1 MAAQTGTGRARG
13 GPVTR
18 HAQVPRRRTVRAVV
32 RIDLAPHV
40 LAGGEL
46 GAPAEAIA
54 WSILGTVAPGQ
65 CVDIHIGA
73 ARYLSERL
81 LYILCEGLLGAA
93 AGAVQL
99 SGQDGAAVAKVAAL
113 IDERAAQ

>member
-1 MAAQTGTGRARG
+1 M
-13 GPVTR
+13 TR
-18 HAQVPRRRTVRAVV
+18 PAQVLRRRTVRAVV

-40 LAGGEL
+40 LACGEL
-46 GAPAEAIA
+46 GAAAEAVA
-54 WSILGTVAPGQ
+54 WSMLETVAPGQ

-81 LYILCEGLLGAA
+81 LYILCEGLHGAD

-99 SGQDGAAVAKVAAL
+99 SGQDGAALAKVAAL
-113 IDERAAQ
+113 LDEQAAQ

>member
-1 MAAQTGTGRARG
+1 M
-13 GPVTR
+13 TR
-18 HAQVPRRRTVRAVV
+18 QAQVLRRPTVRAVV
-32 RIDLAPHV
+32 RIDLAPYV

-81 LYILCEGLLGAA
+81 LYILCEGLVGA
-93 AGAVQL
+93 AGAVQV
-99 SGQDGAAVAKVAAL
+99 SGQDGAALAKVAAL